1 MKRIP
6 KPIRFTLISF
16 AAISALLLTILFIK
30 HEVQNLIQGGIKQTK
45 GKETRRE
52 VSGLFGTSANHK

>member
-6 KPIRFTLISF
+6 KSIRFTLISF

-30 HEVQNLIQGGIKQTK
+30 YEVQDIIQGDIKPTK
-45 GKETRRE
+45 GKETRR
-52 VSGLFGTSANHK
+52 